1 MYSFHESKKLFEK
14 GLTASAG
21 GGIIRAS
28 QGKRATPTAIGKG
41 IAGKSYYNGDA
52 VYSDNI
58 QKSDTNGKQPNEKKQ
73 EENTM
78 TIKTEQSLR
87 NFEFW
92 SGAKSNAAMMTAEE
106 LDSVENELEA
116 MYPEGMTDT
125 EINDL
130 FWFDFEYVCELIGLE
145 YDADKDEIIRD

>member
-1 MYSFHESKKLFEK
+1 
-14 GLTASAG
+14 
-21 GGIIRAS
+21 
-28 QGKRATPTAIGKG
+28 
-41 IAGKSYYNGDA
+41 
-52 VYSDNI
+52 
-58 QKSDTNGKQPNEKKQ
+58 
-73 EENTM
+73 M

-87 NFEFW
+87 YFDFW

-130 FWFDFEYVCELIGLE
+130 FLV
-145 YDADKDEIIRD
+145 

>member
-1 MYSFHESKKLFEK
+1 
-14 GLTASAG
+14 
-21 GGIIRAS
+21 
-28 QGKRATPTAIGKG
+28 
-41 IAGKSYYNGDA
+41 
-52 VYSDNI
+52 
-58 QKSDTNGKQPNEKKQ
+58 
-73 EENTM
+73 M

-87 NFEFW
+87 YFEFW
-92 SGAKSNAAMMTAEE
+92 SGAKNNAEMMTAEE

-145 YDADKDEIIRD
+145 YDAENDEIIRE

>member
-1 MYSFHESKKLFEK
+1 
-14 GLTASAG
+14 
-21 GGIIRAS
+21 
-28 QGKRATPTAIGKG
+28 
-41 IAGKSYYNGDA
+41 
-52 VYSDNI
+52 
-58 QKSDTNGKQPNEKKQ
+58 
-73 EENTM
+73 M

-106 LDSVENELEA
+106 LDSVENEFET
-116 MYPEGMTDT
+116 MYPDGMTDT

-145 YDADKDEIIRD
+145 YDAKKDEIIRE

>member
-1 MYSFHESKKLFEK
+1 
-14 GLTASAG
+14 
-21 GGIIRAS
+21 
-28 QGKRATPTAIGKG
+28 
-41 IAGKSYYNGDA
+41 
-52 VYSDNI
+52 
-58 QKSDTNGKQPNEKKQ
+58 
-73 EENTM
+73 M

-92 SGAKSNAAMMTAEE
+92 SGAKDNAAMMTAEE

-130 FWFDFEYVCELIGLE
+130 FWFDFEYVCDLIGLE
-145 YDADKDEIIRD
+145 YDAENDEIIRE

>member
-1 MYSFHESKKLFEK
+1 
-14 GLTASAG
+14 
-21 GGIIRAS
+21 
-28 QGKRATPTAIGKG
+28 
-41 IAGKSYYNGDA
+41 
-52 VYSDNI
+52 
-58 QKSDTNGKQPNEKKQ
+58 
-73 EENTM
+73 M

-92 SGAKSNAAMMTAEE
+92 SGAKSNAEMMTAEE

-130 FWFDFEYVCELIGLE
+130 FWFDFEYVCDLIGLE
-145 YDADKDEIIRD
+145 YDAEKDEIIRD

>member
-1 MYSFHESKKLFEK
+1 
-14 GLTASAG
+14 
-21 GGIIRAS
+21 
-28 QGKRATPTAIGKG
+28 
-41 IAGKSYYNGDA
+41 
-52 VYSDNI
+52 
-58 QKSDTNGKQPNEKKQ
+58 
-73 EENTM
+73 M

-92 SGAKSNAAMMTAEE
+92 SGAKANTEMMTAEE

-130 FWFDFEYVCELIGLE
+130 FWFDFEYVCDLIGLE
-145 YDADKDEIIRD
+145 YDAEKDEIIRD